1 MFDALTSCSSGMWLM
16 AFVGLL
22 FLVLLVLAIV
32 ALAKYVFGDALRD
45 RRSET

>member
-16 AFVGLL
+16 IFVGFL
-22 FLVLLVLAIV
+22 FLSLLVLAIV
-32 ALAKYVFGDALRD
+32 ALAKYVFRDALRD